1 MENTHMK
8 VAIVTGAS
16 GGIGLETARLFLG
29 YGYQVINISRRKS
42 NLENI
47 IELQCDLAEENPFG
61 NIKIEL
67 ENILSKAELIVLV
80 HNACTIQ
87 KDQVDHVNQEAIQK
101 SLAISIISPALLNQ
115 LVVPFMRKDSSIIY
129 VGSTLSEKG
138 VPNSFTYVT
147 VKHAVLGMMRATCQD
162 LIGRNIHTAC
172 VCPGFTDTPMLR
184 EHVGNSEAVLKEI
197 ALGNSY
203 QRLINPLEIAELIH
217 WSATHPVTNGAVLHA
232 HLGQI
237 EK

>member
-1 MENTHMK
+1 MR

-16 GGIGLETARLFLG
+16 SGIGLDTARIFLD

-42 NLENI
+42 HLENI
-47 IELQCDLAEENPFG
+47 IELQCDLAEVNPFD

-67 ENILSKAELIVLV
+67 ENILSNAESIVLV
-80 HNACTIQ
+80 HNACTIK
-87 KDQVDHVNQEAIQK
+87 KDQVDNISPEAIQK
-101 SLAISIISPALLNQ
+101 SLVISIVSPALLNQ

-203 QRLINPLEIAELIH
+203 RRLINPLEIGELIY
-217 WSATHPVTNGAVLHA
+217 WAATHPVTNGAVLHA